1 MQMTT
6 AAPSPQTTQ
15 HPMSLHIGIE
25 CDRGGAGRVI
35 SELMTHLPDA
45 GFGFRGI
52 VANQPNTAVDHS
64 TVHSFA
70 PQRASLMRRL
80 HGARTSIRAA
90 LNEFKPD
97 IVASHFAMYSAPGID
112 FLKDTLTISHFHG
125 PWSEESLQEGEG
137 NTAVAVKSYLEGAVY
152 RRSHRVI
159 VLSNAFGDLVTTRFG
174 VDPGKVRLVPGSV
187 DTKRFAL
194 DTPRSDSRA
203 ALDLP
208 LDRPI
213 LVTVRRLV
221 NRMGLSSLIDAMTY
235 VAAAVPDVLLCI
247 AGQGPLKR
255 SLQAQAERLGLMRN
269 IRFLGFVAE
278 EALPHLFYAAD
289 INVVPTIALEGF
301 GLVAAEAMA
310 AGTPSMVTPV
320 GGLPEV
326 VGGLSQN
333 LIFSGTEATDIAE
346 GLIGALTGA
355 LGLPAREECREY
367 IEGRFN
373 SRLMALRTAEV
384 YRELIEHAAS

>member
-1 MQMTT
+1 
-6 AAPSPQTTQ
+6 
-15 HPMSLHIGIE
+15 MSLHIGIE

-45 GFGFRGI
+45 GFGFRG
-52 VANQPNTAVDHS
+52 VMANQPNTALQHS

-70 PQRASLMRRL
+70 PQRAGLIRRL
-80 HGARTSIRAA
+80 QCARTSIRAA
-90 LNEFKPD
+90 INEFKPEV
-97 IVASHFAMYSAPGID
+97 VASHFAMYSAPGID
-112 FLKDTLTISHFHG
+112 FLKNTLTISHFHG
-125 PWSEESLQEGEG
+125 PWSDESLQEGDG
-137 NTAVAVKSYLEGAVY
+137 NTAVAMKSYLEGAVY

-194 DTPRSDSRA
+194 DTPRSDSRS

-221 NRMGLSSLIDAMTY
+221 NRMGLSSLIDAMKY
-235 VAAAVPDVLLCI
+235 VVAVVPDVLLCI

-269 IRFLGFVAE
+269 IRFLGFVTE

-310 AGTPSMVTPV
+310 AGTPSIVTPV

-326 VGGLSQN
+326 VSGLSQT
-333 LIFSGTEATDIAE
+333 LIFSGIKATDIAE

-355 LGLPAREECREY
+355 LRLPARQECREY
-367 IEGRFN
+367 IESRFT

-384 YRELIEHAAS
+384 YSELIEHAAS

>member
-52 VANQPNTAVDHS
+52 VANQPTTGLDQS
-64 TVHSFA
+64 TVYSFA
-70 PQRASLMRRL
+70 PQRAGLIRRL
-80 HGARTSIRAA
+80 HSARTSIRAA
-90 LNEFKPD
+90 INEFKPD

-112 FLKDTLTISHFHG
+112 LLKNTLTISHFHG
-125 PWSEESLQEGEG
+125 PWSEEASQEGEG

-159 VLSNAFGDLVTTRFG
+159 VLSHAFGYLVTTRFG
-174 VDPGKVRLVPGSV
+174 VDPEKVRLVPGSV
-187 DTKRFAL
+187 NTKRFAL
-194 DTPRSDSRA
+194 DTPRSDSKT

-221 NRMGLSSLIDAMTY
+221 NRMGLSSLIDAMKY
-235 VAAAVPDVLLCI
+235 VVAAVPDVLLCI

-255 SLQAQAERLGLMRN
+255 ALQAQVEKLGLIRN
-269 IRFLGFVAE
+269 IRFLGFVTE

-301 GLVAAEAMA
+301 GLVAAESMA
-310 AGTPSMVTPV
+310 TGTPSMVTPV

-326 VGGLSQN
+326 VRGLSQN
-333 LIFSGTEATDIAE
+333 LIFSGTTATDIAG

-355 LGLPAREECREY
+355 LRLPAREECREY

-373 SRLMALRTAEV
+373 SHLMALRTAEV

>member
-1 MQMTT
+1 MQMTL

-52 VANQPNTAVDHS
+52 VANQPKTPLDHS

-70 PQRASLMRRL
+70 PQQAGLIRRL
-80 HGARTSIRAA
+80 HSARTSIRAA
-90 LNEFKPD
+90 MNEFKPE

-112 FLKDTLTISHFHG
+112 FLKNTLTISHFHG
-125 PWSEESLQEGEG
+125 PWSEESLQEGAG
-137 NTAVAVKSYLEGAVY
+137 NTAVAMKSYLEGTVY

-174 VDPGKVRLVPGSV
+174 VDPEKVRLVPGSV

-194 DTPRSDSRA
+194 DTPRSDSRI

-221 NRMGLSSLIDAMTY
+221 NRMGLSSLIDAMKY
-235 VAAAVPDVLLCI
+235 VVPAVPDVLLCL

-269 IRFLGFVAE
+269 IRFLGFVTE
-278 EALPHLFYAAD
+278 KALPHLFYAAD

-310 AGTPSMVTPV
+310 TGTPSMVTPV

-326 VGGLSQN
+326 VSGLSLN
-333 LIFSGTEATDIAE
+333 LIFSGTKAIDIAE
-346 GLIGALTGA
+346 DLIGALTGT
-355 LGLPAREECREY
+355 LRLPTRKECREY
-367 IEGRFN
+367 IEDRFN
-373 SRLMALRTAEV
+373 SCLMARRTAEV
-384 YRELIEHAAS
+384 YRELIEHDA

>member
-1 MQMTT
+1 
-6 AAPSPQTTQ
+6 
-15 HPMSLHIGIE
+15 MSLHIGIE

-52 VANQPNTAVDHS
+52 VANPPNAPEDHS

-70 PQRASLMRRL
+70 PQQAGLIRRL
-80 HGARTSIRAA
+80 RGARTSIRAA
-90 LNEFKPD
+90 LNEFKPE

-137 NTAVAVKSYLEGAVY
+137 NTAAAVKSYLEGAVY

-159 VLSNAFGDLVTTRFG
+159 VLSNAFGDLVTTRYG

-221 NRMGLSSLIDAMTY
+221 NRMGLSSLIDAMTH
-235 VAAAVPDVLLCI
+235 VVPAVPDVLLCI

-333 LIFSGTEATDIAE
+333 LIFSGTRATDLAE

-355 LGLPAREECREY
+355 LKLPAREECRDY

-373 SRLMALRTAEV
+373 SRLMALRTAAV
-384 YRELIEHAAS
+384 YRELLDEAS

>member
-6 AAPSPQTTQ
+6 DAPSPQTTQ

-52 VANQPNTAVDHS
+52 VANQPNTTVAHS

-70 PQRASLMRRL
+70 PQRGGLIRRL
-80 HGARTSIRAA
+80 HSARTSIRAA
-90 LNEFKPD
+90 LNEFKPE

-125 PWSEESLQEGEG
+125 PWSEESSQEGDG
-137 NTAVAVKSYLEGAVY
+137 NTAVALKSYLEGSVY

-174 VDPGKVRLVPGSV
+174 VDPDRVRLVPGSV

-194 DTPRSDSRA
+194 ETPRSDSRA

-208 LDRPI
+208 PDRPI
-213 LVTVRRLV
+213 LVSVRRLV

-235 VAAAVPDVLLCI
+235 VVAAVPDVLLYI
-247 AGQGPLKR
+247 AGEGPLKR
-255 SLQAQAERLGLMRN
+255 SLQAQAERHGLMRN
-269 IRFLGFVAE
+269 IRFLGFVAD

-310 AGTPSMVTPV
+310 TGTPSMVTPV

-333 LIFSGTEATDIAE
+333 LIFSGTKATDLAE

-355 LGLPAREECREY
+355 LRLPGREECREY

-384 YRELIEHAAS
+384 YRELIEHAPS

>member
-1 MQMTT
+1 MQMTA

-52 VANQPNTAVDHS
+52 VANQPNTPFDHS
-64 TVHSFA
+64 TVYSFA
-70 PQRASLMRRL
+70 PQQAGLIRRL
-80 HGARTSIRAA
+80 HSARTSIRAA
-90 LNEFKPD
+90 ITEFKPE

-112 FLKDTLTISHFHG
+112 YLKNTLTISHFHG
-125 PWSEESLQEGEG
+125 PWSDESSQEGDG

-159 VLSNAFGDLVTTRFG
+159 VLSNAFGDLVTQRFG

-187 DTKRFAL
+187 DTQRFAL
-194 DTPRSDSRA
+194 HTPRGDSRT

-221 NRMGLSSLIDAMTY
+221 NRMGLSSLIDAMKD
-235 VAAAVPDVLLCI
+235 VVAAVPDVLLCI

-255 SLQAQAERLGLMRN
+255 SLQDQADRLGLTRN

-278 EALPHLFYAAD
+278 ESLPHLFYAAD

-326 VGGLSQN
+326 VSGLSQN
-333 LIFSGTEATDIAE
+333 LIFSGTKAADIAE
-346 GLIGALTGA
+346 GLIGALTGT
-355 LGLPAREECREY
+355 LRLPAREACREY
-367 IEGRFN
+367 IEDRFN
-373 SRLMALRTAEV
+373 SRLMAHRTAEV
-384 YRELIEHAAS
+384 YRELIEHAA